1 MLGLEGNIVRLGLE
15 KRAVDTTLGQ
25 HQQQVA
31 DREFCAVTKLWLW
44 IEIDLEIYRSLFLF
58 VPGGVVSVRSS
69 GLVQVEKQDLAVPTE
84 WAEADTDKVSPEG
97 RATLRIFG

>member
-1 MLGLEGNIVRLGLE
+1 MGLEGNIVRLGLE

-31 DREFCAVTKLWLW
+31 DREFCPVTNLWIW
-44 IEIDLEIYRSLFLF
+44 IEIEREIEIEIYRSLFLF

-84 WAEADTDKVSPEG
+84 
-97 RATLRIFG
+97 